1 MLAASRA
8 CGSGRGLVL
17 RLALLQCRP
26 NDQLPPR
33 RLLALRLFT
42 TTAPNADFDVL
53 SSAPPPAALPTAR
66 STERVHRR
74 STIQNH
80 TIVDLSDIDACATR
94 EEVLTLFARQ
104 RRNAIAPISELHIG
118 KLFAVL
124 KARAWSDSA
133 GENRHVANENL
144 VDLLAFTR
152 SRFSAPL
159 GARTLATVLQACCK
173 FAAPFVSPE
182 WLVDFWR
189 TSRLVLPNASIQSMT
204 LMLYSAGKF
213 RATPPPAEWF
223 DAFFAAS
230 GAAIA
235 RGQFNGSDC
244 ANSLFALALL
254 NAAPPAS
261 WLDPFWSMSGP
272 VLGRCKAQ
280 EHASVMHAC
289 GQLRL
294 APTAE
299 WMNYYWAASRAS
311 LRLLNARSLC
321 TVLAALERLG
331 ARPPTEWYEELFAAI
346 SAIQSQ
352 FTASEIADVKN
363 ACAQLGL
370 ALPEHRIP
378 AKGEVLIFSPP
389 TFVGPSSRAPLV
401 VPHGR
406 LSHADHVSSLMQS
419 YVREQYADFSETS
432 PNGKP

>member
-1 MLAASRA
+1 M
-8 CGSGRGLVL
+8 L

-26 NDQLPPR
+26 SEHLPLR
-33 RLLALRLFT
+33 RLLALRQFT
-42 TTAPNADFDVL
+42 TAAPNAEFAVL
-53 SSAPPPAALPTAR
+53 CSAPPPAALPTAR
-66 STERVHRR
+66 STERVPRR

-80 TIVDLSDIDACATR
+80 AIIDMSDIDACSTR
-94 EEVLTLFARQ
+94 EDVLAHFARQ
-104 RRNAIAPISELHIG
+104 CRNAVAPISELHIG

-124 KARAWSDSA
+124 QARAWSDTT
-133 GENRHVANENL
+133 GESRSVANENL
-144 VDLLAFTR
+144 LDLLEFTR

-159 GARTLATVLQACCK
+159 GARTLATVLQACSK
-173 FAAPFVSPE
+173 FAAPSVSPE
-182 WLVDFWR
+182 WLADFWQA
-189 TSRLVLPNASIQSMT
+189 SRLVLPNASVQSLT
-204 LMLYSAGKF
+204 LLLYSAGKL

-254 NAAPPAS
+254 NSTPPAS
-261 WLDPFWSMSGP
+261 WLDLFWSMSGP

-280 EHASVMHAC
+280 ELASVMHAC

-299 WMNYYWAASRAS
+299 WMNDYWAASRAS

-321 TVLAALERLG
+321 TVLAALEKLCVK
-331 ARPPTEWYEELFAAI
+331 PPVAWYDELLAAI
-346 SAIQSQ
+346 SAAQSQ
-352 FTASEIADVKN
+352 FTASEVADVKS

-370 ALPEHRIP
+370 ALSAHGMPVNDE
-378 AKGEVLIFSPP
+378 AMESSPP
-389 TFVGPSSRAPLV
+389 GFEGADSRASLV

-432 PNGKP
+432 RNGKP